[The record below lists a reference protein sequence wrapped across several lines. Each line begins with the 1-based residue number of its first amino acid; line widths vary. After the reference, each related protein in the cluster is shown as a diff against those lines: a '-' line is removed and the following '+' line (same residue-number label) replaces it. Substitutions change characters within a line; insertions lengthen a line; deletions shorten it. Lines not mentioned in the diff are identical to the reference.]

1 MRPIWACLLFV
12 SFGLPTAS
20 AMQRETRPLSSQV
33 TKRGVKLKKRTMK
46 NLCEKLAYLLGC
58 FASVQCFWVY
68 IVSICQTCKADKIA
82 KMICMI
88 VLPPFSQI
96 YYFIESWIYVGLSH
110 PFCVA
115 VLDLILF
122 TAMSLIAL
130 VSGALLKRTVLNIL
144 AAVLLAVVTI
154 SLYVKIS
161 HWCADAENA
170 PRPRQEISAVLGV
183 KFGDKPDGRFRL
195 LKKGD
200 AFDVYEFDPAV
211 PFRDYDHY
219 CVNVSKDKKRI
230 IAVRAQKDFGSAD
243 ERDKEIVVLK
253 SVLTEKYGVGFS
265 EYENDYIAVNECGS
279 GGQLLMISSGCDED
293 GKHIVI
299 FTILDKKQAADAT
312 AEIGLD
318 KKSLVRGGK
327 AL

>member
-1 MRPIWACLLFV
+1 MRPIWACLPFV

-20 AMQRETRPLSSQV
+20 AMQREARPLSLQV
-33 TKRGVKLKKRTMK
+33 TEWGVKLKKRTMK

-58 FASVQCFWVY
+58 FASVQCFWIY
-68 IVSICQTCKADKIA
+68 IVSIGQTCKADKIA

-96 YYFIESWIYVGLSH
+96 YYFIESWICVGLSH

-122 TAMSLIAL
+122 TVMGLIAH

-144 AAVLLAVVTI
+144 TSVLLAVVTI
-154 SLYVKIS
+154 LLYGKIT
-161 HWCADAENA
+161 HWCADAKNTS
-170 PRPRQEISAVLGV
+170 RPQQQISSVFGV
-183 KFGDKPDGRFRL
+183 KFGDKPDGDFRFL
-195 LKKGD
+195 EKGEMSD
-200 AFDVYEFDPAV
+200 IYEFTPLV
-211 PFRDYDHY
+211 PFRNYDHY
-219 CVNVSKDKKRI
+219 CVNVSKSKKRI
-230 IAVRAQKDFGSAD
+230 FTIRAQKDFGSAD
-243 ERDKEIVVLK
+243 ERDKEMVVLK

-265 EYENDYIAVNECGS
+265 EYENAYMAVNECGS

-299 FTILDKKQAADAT
+299 FTISDKKHAADAL
-312 AEIGLD
+312 AEVGLD
-318 KKSLVRGGK
+318 KKSLVRDGK